1 MVMPF
6 ARRDIEA
13 AGAGTSAS
21 GADSPAAKKGKPEL
35 AAARPSL
42 TRSEA
47 LAFAA
52 VLALF
57 TAGIFCVFLAAPRRE
72 FGQILRLPR
81 SLADVRLLKNNLA
94 VYARDHQVNFILG
107 YCSIYIFMQTFM
119 IPGTIF
125 MSLLAGAL
133 FGVIKG
139 GILVVFTATA
149 GASSCYFVS
158 KLIGRPLVCWLWPE
172 KLRYFQ
178 SEIAKR
184 KEKLLNYMLFLRIT
198 PTLPNTF
205 INMAS
210 PIVDIPFHIFF
221 AATLVGLI
229 PASYITVKAG
239 RALGDLKSV
248 RELYDFK
255 TLVVLFLIG
264 SVAVALE
271 NPTEASSKRPRNFLG
286 LRKPNRSIFQKAQ
299 AWVSR
304 EARLRNLIG
313 FHLGFIRDTAQIHLP
328 LRLDR
333 REKMATLS
341 MVSVPVAPSS
351 LPLSTRGRSS
361 SLSFSAP
368 KKGGIGHGGLRI
380 ECIRIGGVEIPNH
393 KRVEY
398 SLQYIHGIG
407 RTRSRQILLDL
418 NFDNKVTKDLSEEE
432 VITLRKEVSKY
443 MIEGDLKRFNRVAI
457 ERLKE
462 IRCYRGIRHK
472 LGLPVRGQRT
482 KNNCR
487 TLKGKRASVAK
498 KKSSSSQEE

>member
-1 MVMPF
+1 MAMPF

-13 AGAGTSAS
+13 AGSGAGASAS
-21 GADSPAAKKGKPEL
+21 SDDSPAAKKGKPEL
-35 AAARPSL
+35 PGVRPAL

-47 LAFAA
+47 FTFAA

-57 TAGIFCVFLAAPRRE
+57 TAGIFCVFLTAPRRE

-81 SLADVRLLKNNLA
+81 SLADVRLLKDNLA
-94 VYARDHQVNFILG
+94 VYARDYQANFILG

-133 FGVIKG
+133 FGVVKG

-158 KLIGRPLVCWLWPE
+158 KLIGRPLVSWLWPE

-264 SVAVALE
+264 SVAVV
-271 NPTEASSKRPRNFLG
+271 PT
-286 LRKPNRSIFQKAQ
+286 I
-299 AWVSR
+299 
-304 EARLRNLIG
+304 
-313 FHLGFIRDTAQIHLP
+313 
-328 LRLDR
+328 
-333 REKMATLS
+333 
-341 MVSVPVAPSS
+341 
-351 LPLSTRGRSS
+351 
-361 SLSFSAP
+361 
-368 KKGGIGHGGLRI
+368 
-380 ECIRIGGVEIPNH
+380 
-393 KRVEY
+393 
-398 SLQYIHGIG
+398 
-407 RTRSRQILLDL
+407 
-418 NFDNKVTKDLSEEE
+418 
-432 VITLRKEVSKY
+432 
-443 MIEGDLKRFNRVAI
+443 LKR
-457 ERLKE
+457 K
-462 IRCYRGIRHK
+462 
-472 LGLPVRGQRT
+472 RT
-482 KNNCR
+482 Y
-487 TLKGKRASVAK
+487 
-498 KKSSSSQEE
+498 E